1 MDKMSKQPAGA
12 PLVVLLW
19 YVWLQITHCL
29 PVMCRTLPSFPC
41 MAYSSG
47 RGMKEGNK
55 GMGCLYEAML
65 IYIHTISLVE
75 LITEKI

>member
-19 YVWLQITHCL
+19 YVWLQITHGL
-29 PVMCRTLPSFPC
+29 PVMRRTLPSFPC

-47 RGMKEGNK
+47 RGIREGNK
-55 GMGCLYEAML
+55 KGGVGWIYEAML

-75 LITEKI
+75 